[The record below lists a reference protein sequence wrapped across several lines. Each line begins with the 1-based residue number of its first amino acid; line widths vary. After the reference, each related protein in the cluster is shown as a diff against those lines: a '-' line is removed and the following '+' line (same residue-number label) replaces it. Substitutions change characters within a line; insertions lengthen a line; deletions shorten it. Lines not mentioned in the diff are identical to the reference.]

1 MTRKEAFMSVLTV
14 VIIIITAA
22 IVGTLTEFGNFGIA
36 QGQETLT
43 AQQKAAMCDPSNP
56 KLGIVNGTESEIC
69 GIPKTPTSLENTTIS
84 PELKA
89 AMCDPSNPKLGF
101 VNGTESEIC
110 GIPKTLPSSSANT
123 TTGGEEAPPPPPTSI
138 APSAVPPPED

>member
-69 GIPKTPTSLENTTIS
+69 GIPKT
-84 PELKA
+84 
-89 AMCDPSNPKLGF
+89 
-101 VNGTESEIC
+101 
-110 GIPKTLPSSSANT
+110 LPSSSANT
-123 TTGGEEAPPPPPTSI
+123 TTGGGEEAPPPPPTSI